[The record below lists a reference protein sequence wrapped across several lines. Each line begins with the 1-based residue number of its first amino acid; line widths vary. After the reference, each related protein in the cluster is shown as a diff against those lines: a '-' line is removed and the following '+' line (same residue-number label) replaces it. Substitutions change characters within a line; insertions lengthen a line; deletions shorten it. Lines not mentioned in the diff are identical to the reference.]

1 MKRNRIVSQLCI
13 FVIPLAV
20 FSFCSSP
27 VETNNKQSAIEA
39 EECVEVSEVN
49 PNGDS
54 ELALLMRK
62 LFEDADS
69 LRSAIQAGT
78 GNIDEDYIKAIEQC
92 HTATPTDP
100 DVKSV
105 DYQAFTNLLAMEA
118 KTLMNAED
126 NHVEHFNS
134 MVGKCIDCHNTL
146 CPGPIKR
153 IKKLYIK

>member
-1 MKRNRIVSQLCI
+1 M
-13 FVIPLAV
+13 
-20 FSFCSSP
+20 
-27 VETNNKQSAIEA
+27 EA

-62 LFEDADS
+62 LFDDADS
-69 LRSAIQAGT
+69 LRLAIQAGT
-78 GNIDEDYIKAIEQC
+78 GNISQEYIEAIEQC

-105 DYQAFTNLLAMEA
+105 DYHAFTNLLVMEA
-118 KTLMNAED
+118 VELMNAED
-126 NHVEHFNS
+126 NRVGHFNS
-134 MVGKCIDCHNTL
+134 MVGKCIDCHNTV

-153 IKKLYIK
+153 IKKLYINEKGNK